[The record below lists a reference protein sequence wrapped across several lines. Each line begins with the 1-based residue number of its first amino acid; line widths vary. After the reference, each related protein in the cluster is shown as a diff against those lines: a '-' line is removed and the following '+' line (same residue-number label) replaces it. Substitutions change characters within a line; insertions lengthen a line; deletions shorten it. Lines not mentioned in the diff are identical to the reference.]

1 MKVTLK
7 ALRVMKGMTQKE
19 VAKELEIGT
28 DTWGSYERGKT
39 FPDVP
44 IIEKIE
50 LLFDVKYSDIIFYH
64 PFAVKPH
71 SGDVKTKQVS

>member
-19 VAKELEIGT
+19 VAKELGIGT

-50 LLFDVKYSDIIFYH
+50 NLFDVKYSDIIFYH
-64 PFAVKPH
+64 SFAVKPQ
-71 SGDVKTKQVS
+71 DAKPKQTA

>member
-19 VAKELEIGT
+19 VAEKLGVST

-44 IIEKIE
+44 LIEKIE
-50 LLFDVKYSDIIFYH
+50 DLFNVKYSDIIFYL
-64 PFAVKPH
+64 PIAVKPQR
-71 SGDVKTKQVS
+71 GKQPA